1 MTTRVNGR
9 KLPTAARRSGY
20 TLLESLLALSL
31 LLVLMVT
38 VITATSL
45 FMQFRSQAADR
56 ILPAFSLTSLLED
69 IGSDLR
75 SAEGYTTEDYREFD
89 ASQSEVFDSQIGER
103 VLNIDISRLGSRV
116 HFVGNESAFVLVR
129 LGSNSRFYEA
139 SSPLSAPRQSV
150 LWIGPD
156 SNEVRLATH
165 RSGKQTLEHTIQRP
179 KKSSGL
185 VRTELDVKNQ
195 VTSANSIEEVSRIA
209 FRYFDGRV
217 WHSKWNSYLKGNRL
231 PHAVEIILEL
241 KEGLASPFRT
251 VICIPAGTSSF
262 FWAETFD
269 TKIVDAKPT
278 AAIVRQ
284 NAIP

>member
-1 MTTRVNGR
+1 MNGR

-31 LLVLMVT
+31 LLVLMVA

-139 SSPLSAPRQSV
+139 SSPFPAPRQSV

-156 SNEVRLATH
+156 SDEVRLATH
-165 RSGKQTLEHTIQRP
+165 RSGKQYDPTPEEIVWTRTNRIRRQE
-179 KKSSGL
+179 SSHFGEFH
-185 VRTELDVKNQ
+185 R
-195 VTSANSIEEVSRIA
+195 RG
-209 FRYFDGRV
+209 F
-217 WHSKWNSYLKGNRL
+217 
-231 PHAVEIILEL
+231 
-241 KEGLASPFRT
+241 
-251 VICIPAGTSSF
+251 
-262 FWAETFD
+262 
-269 TKIVDAKPT
+269 
-278 AAIVRQ
+278 
-284 NAIP
+284 